1 MFKFYEKSF
10 KCSQYKKY
18 ISHSGYNPL
27 ATINIYRVVGE
38 EKNTSPKTKLAI
50 EI

>member
-1 MFKFYEKSF
+1 MRKVSNVLNI
-10 KCSQYKKY
+10 KKY